1 MANKQIF
8 SENDTICQ
16 KIFFADKLLNFV
28 LLDKVTLEELG
39 TTKKLCITFLLR
51 SGQLIYFDPSS
62 IHVELLFNMSADAM
76 VNAIIRFVARRPG
89 IRRFTSDCGTNL
101 VGANNILKKEMEAW
115 NRSSTPELQRR
126 GLRWDFITPRTPH
139 YGGVWERI
147 VGLFKRHL
155 ASISTGAILH
165 VDAFNTAVVEVEGI
179 LNRRPLTALSDDPND
194 SEALTPNHILNPST
208 SGHAPLD
215 LVQQGVNS
223 DADSAKIQ
231 WRRAQSRVD
240 AFWKSWRVEYL
251 SLLHARSKWSRS
263 ERDFAIDDMVIVM
276 DETLPRHNWS
286 LGRVMGVEGSSAHVR
301 RAHVRRQDGKIVT
314 KDRTKL
320 VRLELDS

>member
-1 MANKQIF
+1 MANLP
-8 SENDTICQ
+8 SNRVNPAPV
-16 KIFFADKLLNFV
+16 FAETGLDVMGHFLVKMNGRADHKVWIAVFTCFV
-28 LLDKVTLEELG
+28 SRAV
-39 TTKKLCITFLLR
+39 
-51 SGQLIYFDPSS
+51 
-62 IHVELLFNMSADAM
+62 HVELLFNMSADAM
-76 VNAIIRFVARRPG
+76 VNAIIRFAARRPG

-115 NRSSTPELQRR
+115 NRSSTSELQRR

-147 VGLFKRHL
+147 VALFKRHL

-223 DADSAKIQ
+223 DADSAKVQ

-240 AFWKSWRVEYL
+240 AFWKSWRVDICRFFTREANGRDPRRTL
-251 SLLHARSKWSRS
+251 RLMTWSSSWRNAAS
-263 ERDFAIDDMVIVM
+263 SQLELR
-276 DETLPRHNWS
+276 TCH
-286 LGRVMGVEGSSAHVR
+286 GRRGIISPCPEGSHPAPR
-301 RAHVRRQDGKIVT
+301 W
-314 KDRTKL
+314 KDRDERPHEARAAGIGLIKNAKF
-320 VRLELDS
+320 